1 MSTLRFILRKIFLI
15 LSGLTV
21 LLPLALSGASNPKQM
36 SELADVATVFG
47 ASSIGALVILYIL
60 EIEKKK

>member
-21 LLPLALSGASNPKQM
+21 LLPLALSGASNPNQM

-47 ASSIGALVILYIL
+47 ASGIGALVILYIL
-60 EIEKKK
+60 ELEKKK